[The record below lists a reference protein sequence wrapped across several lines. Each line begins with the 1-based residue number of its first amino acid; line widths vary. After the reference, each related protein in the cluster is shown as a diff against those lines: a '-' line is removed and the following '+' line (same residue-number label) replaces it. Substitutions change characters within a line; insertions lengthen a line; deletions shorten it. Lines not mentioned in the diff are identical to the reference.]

1 MWDRLLLAMDEFD
14 SGQAALAMAAGLAAR
29 SGAGVVVLHV
39 RERSP
44 CLRVP
49 PLETTEEAQAV
60 VDDAVAALTA
70 EGVPSCGVLSS
81 SGQHLVA
88 RQIVTES
95 VVWSCDAIILGSTR
109 RKGISRINA
118 AGVRERVLRESP
130 LPVLVA
136 PASLQVRDRLRKCR
150 VEQVRVSGRH

>member
-1 MWDRLLLAMDEFD
+1 MWDRLLLAMDQFD
-14 SGQAALAMAAGLAAR
+14 SGQAALAMAAGLSSR

-49 PLETTEEAQAV
+49 PLETMAEARAV
-60 VDDAVAALTA
+60 VDDAVAELT
-70 EGVPSCGVLSS
+70 GKGIRSWGVLSS

-88 RQIVTES
+88 RQIVAEAAES
-95 VVWSCDAIILGSTR
+95 GCDAIILGSTR
-109 RKGISRINA
+109 RKGIRRINA
-118 AGVRERVLRESP
+118 AGVRERVVRDSP

-136 PASLQVRDRLRKCR
+136 PASLQISDRLPRSS
-150 VEQVRVSGRH
+150 VEVDRAIGQH